1 MTRRR
6 KGPSLSI
13 LGSAISGAGTGGAT
27 TGATGAA
34 GDVYFGSETKKMTV
48 PSGRA
53 GKKQITVTTD
63 KTESLADAIAKA
75 YTWSEAERKAFI
87 AKARALGY
95 TDVNDVTSPNLWAMA
110 VNGAAEWY
118 KNSNRSVKMTPEMYL
133 EWYAKGKGLG
143 TPEKP
148 SVSKTITQYGA
159 PQIRDWIND
168 GLQRRFTRNIES
180 LDDQER
186 QILFNAVREYLDK
199 AAVTT
204 TTRGPKGES
213 ITTVKPGPSTT
224 GVQEVVE
231 KTAMALPG
239 FAADADRTKKI
250 EFSQWLTQ
258 NAPGA

>member
-6 KGPSLSI
+6 KESLSI
-13 LGSAISGAGTGGAT
+13 LGNDIFGGGTSAG
-27 TGATGAA
+27 GAA
-34 GDVYFGSETKKMTV
+34 GDVFLGTETKKMTV
-48 PSGRA
+48 PKGRA
-53 GKKQITVTTD
+53 GRTQVTVTVD
-63 KTESLADAIAKA
+63 KTENLADAIARA
-75 YTWSEAERKAFI
+75 YIWTDAERKAFI

-95 TDVNDVTSPNLWAMA
+95 TDVSEVTSPNLWAMA

-118 KNSNRSVKMTPEMYL
+118 KNSNKAVKMTPEQYL
-133 EWYAKGKGLG
+133 EWYAKGKGIG
-143 TPEKP
+143 APSKP
-148 SVSKTITQYGA
+148 SVSKTITEYGA

-168 GLQRRFTRNIES
+168 GLQRKFTRGLES

-186 QILFNAVREYLDK
+186 QILFRAVREYLDK

-213 ITTVKPGPSTT
+213 ITTVKPGPSTA

-231 KTAMALPG
+231 RTAMGLPG
-239 FAADADRTKKI
+239 FAEDADRTKKI
-250 EFSQWLTQ
+250 EFSRWLTQ

>member
-1 MTRRR
+1 MSRRR
-6 KGPSLSI
+6 DANTTLQSNLSKPGGG
-13 LGSAISGAGTGGAT
+13 LTTGGA
-27 TGATGAA
+27 GGVA
-34 GDVYFGSETKKMTV
+34 GDVYLGSETKKMTV
-48 PSGRA
+48 PTGRA
-53 GKKQITVTTD
+53 GRKQMTVTTD
-63 KTESLADAIAKA
+63 ITESLADAIARA
-75 YTWSEAERKAFI
+75 YTWTEAQRKAFI

-143 TPEKP
+143 TAEKP

-168 GLQRRFTRNIES
+168 GLKRKFTRGLES

-186 QILFNAVREYLDK
+186 EILFNAVREYLDK

-204 TTRGPKGES
+204 VTKGPKGES
-213 ITTVKPGPSTT
+213 ITTVKPGPSTA

-231 KTAMALPG
+231 KTAMGLPG
-239 FAADADRTKKI
+239 FAEDADRTKKI